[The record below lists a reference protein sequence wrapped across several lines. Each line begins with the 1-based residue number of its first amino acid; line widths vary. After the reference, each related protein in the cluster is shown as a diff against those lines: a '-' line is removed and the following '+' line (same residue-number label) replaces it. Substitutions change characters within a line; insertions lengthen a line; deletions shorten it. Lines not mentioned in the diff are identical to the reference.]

1 MTYEIDDTALCEQIT
16 EEKIRAEFAE
26 IGFAAQLLER
36 LLDEPQELQMAYTL
50 LKKCQEQEA
59 GR

>member
-1 MTYEIDDTALCEQIT
+1 MCEQIT

-26 IGFAAQLLER
+26 IGFAAQLLEQ

-50 LKKCQEQEA
+50 LKECQEQGA

>member
-1 MTYEIDDTALCEQIT
+1 MNRSQR
-16 EEKIRAEFAE
+16 EKIRAEFAE